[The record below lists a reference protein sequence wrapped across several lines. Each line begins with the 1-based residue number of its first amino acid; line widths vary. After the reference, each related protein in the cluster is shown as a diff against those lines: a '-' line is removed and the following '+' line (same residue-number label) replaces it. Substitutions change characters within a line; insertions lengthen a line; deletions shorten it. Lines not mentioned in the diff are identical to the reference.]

1 MDKLTMLL
9 AGLPASGDGDGGLC
23 RPHHSTSVQSEAE
36 ALHLHIRESARSED
50 TIRHEGERCLSP
62 ADRLLID
69 AIMVQI
75 TFIFILILFLDS
87 VNRVYRVQ
95 VELAAYSKEGGG
107 AG

>member
-1 MDKLTMLL
+1 
-9 AGLPASGDGDGGLC
+9 
-23 RPHHSTSVQSEAE
+23 
-36 ALHLHIRESARSED
+36 
-50 TIRHEGERCLSP
+50 
-62 ADRLLID
+62 
-69 AIMVQI
+69 MVQI